1 MIKKIDSFL
10 FIKSGAGVSNLK
22 FVLLKNIVAGDM
34 SSVDVIYGESVA
46 CNNFF
51 TNTFIYSHHLL
62 LQHLMPYKPFSQ
74 YILV

>member
-34 SSVDVIYGESVA
+34 SSVDVISW
-46 CNNFF
+46 
-51 TNTFIYSHHLL
+51 
-62 LQHLMPYKPFSQ
+62 
-74 YILV
+74 